1 MEFSLLRS
9 LMYLN
14 IKSSLHKAVPTNL
27 TNALSVLS
35 KEQKTKVLFV
45 AVIQA
50 SLSILD
56 LIGVAAIGLV
66 GALSVTGVQSKN
78 PGDRVGQALETLNI
92 QDFSLQ
98 SQVAIL
104 GVFAAAL
111 FIVRTILSIILSR
124 KILFFL
130 SRCGAIISGN
140 LVEKLLAQPLS
151 TVQSKSSQETLFS
164 VTQGVN
170 ALTVGL
176 IGSVT
181 TIFSDIVLLTVICLG
196 LFIVDPILAVL
207 TILFLSITA
216 LALYLLMSK
225 RARKLGILNGEL
237 SISGDQKIL
246 EVLNSYREAL
256 IKNRRE
262 YYSNQIRD
270 SRVNLANVTAEFS
283 FMPNIS
289 KYVVEISLV
298 LGAVLISASQFLL
311 QDASRAVATLGVFL
325 AAGSRLAPA
334 ILRLQTS
341 AIQVRV
347 SGGQAKT
354 TLELIKFLSI
364 QDFNP
369 TKSQGFR
376 TDFELFVPQ
385 VEISDLTYSHGNQKL
400 PTLKNIF
407 VNILPGEFVA
417 LTGPSGA
424 GKTTLI
430 DCMIG
435 ALRTEP
441 GSIKISGMSPLEAIE
456 NWPGAIGYVPQDVV
470 TLNATIKENVI
481 FGYSADEVPEV
492 LINHALRKA
501 HLFDHVL
508 GLENGV
514 NSYVGDKGTKL
525 SGGQRQRLGIARALV
540 SQPKLL
546 ILDEATSSLDGKSE
560 ADISDSINEFRG
572 EVTTI
577 VIAHRLSTIRTA
589 DKVIYMNK
597 GSIEFVGT
605 FEEVRQNVPE
615 FDNQAKLMGL

>member
-1 MEFSLLRS
+1 MHFKIKDYIYRSIPVNLR
-9 LMYLN
+9 
-14 IKSSLHKAVPTNL
+14 H
-27 TNALSVLS
+27 ALSALS

-45 AVIQA
+45 AIIQA

-66 GALSVTGVQSKN
+66 GALAVTGVQSKN
-78 PGDRVGQALETLNI
+78 PGDRVGQALEILNI
-92 QDFSLQ
+92 QDFTLQ
-98 SQVAIL
+98 NQVAIL

-111 FIVRTILSIILSR
+111 FTLRTILSVVLSR

-164 VTQGVN
+164 VTRGVN

-176 IGSVT
+176 IGNVAT
-181 TIFSDIVLLTVICLG
+181 MFSDVVLLLVICLG
-196 LFIVDPILAVL
+196 LFAVDPTLAML
-207 TILFLSITA
+207 TIAFLSVTA
-216 LALYLLMSK
+216 LALYLIMSK
-225 RARKLGILNGEL
+225 RARKLGVLNGEL
-237 SISGDQKIL
+237 SIFGDQKIL

-270 SRVNLANVTAEFS
+270 SRIDLANVTAEFS

-289 KYVVEISLV
+289 KYVIEISLV

-341 AIQVRV
+341 AIQVRA
-347 SGGQAKT
+347 SGGQAKS
-354 TLELIKFLSI
+354 TLELINFLSTR
-364 QDFNP
+364 DFSP
-369 TKSQGFR
+369 ARSQGFR
-376 TDFELFVPQ
+376 TDFEFFVPQ
-385 VEISDLTYSHGNQKL
+385 VEINNLTYSHGDQES
-400 PTLKNIF
+400 PTLKKISIS
-407 VNILPGEFVA
+407 ILPGELAA

-424 GKTTLI
+424 GKTTLV

-435 ALRTEP
+435 ALSTES
-441 GSIKISGMSPLEAIE
+441 GCVKISGLSPLEAIE
-456 NWPGAIGYVPQDVV
+456 KWPGAIGYVPQDVAM
-470 TLNATIKENVI
+470 LNSTIKENVI
-481 FGYSADEVPEV
+481 FGYSVDEVPETFV
-492 LINHALRKA
+492 NDALRKA
-501 HLFDHVL
+501 HLFDHVS
-508 GLENGV
+508 GLENGM

-540 SQPKLL
+540 TKPKLL

-577 VIAHRLSTIRTA
+577 IIAHRLSTIRSA

>member
-1 MEFSLLRS
+1 
-9 LMYLN
+9 MYSK
-14 IKSSLHKAVPTNL
+14 IKRFLHQAVPTNL
-27 TNALSVLS
+27 SNALSVLS

-78 PGDRVGQALETLNI
+78 PGDRVGQALEILNI

-98 SQVAIL
+98 TQVAIL

-111 FIVRTILSIILSR
+111 FILRTILSILLSR

-164 VTQGVN
+164 VTSGVN
-170 ALTVGL
+170 AVTVGL

-181 TIFSDIVLLTVICLG
+181 TIFSDIVLLIVICLG

-216 LALYLLMSK
+216 LSLYLLMSK
-225 RARKLGILNGEL
+225 RARKLGILNREL

-256 IKNRRE
+256 IKNRRQF
-262 YYSNQIRD
+262 YSNQIRD
-270 SRVNLANVTAEFS
+270 NRVNLANVTAEFS
-283 FMPNIS
+283 FMPYIS
-289 KYVVEISLV
+289 KYIIEISLI

-354 TLELIKFLSI
+354 TLELIKFLST

-385 VEISDLTYSHGNQKL
+385 VEINNLTYSHGNQKS
-400 PTLKNIF
+400 PTLKNVF

-417 LTGPSGA
+417 LAGPSGA

-470 TLNATIKENVI
+470 TLNATIKENVM

-501 HLFDHVL
+501 HLFDHVS

-605 FEEVRQNVPE
+605 FDEVRRNVPE